1 MRHSEKKA
9 WKAPT
14 ITQFADADADEVW
27 EYYKAKGSPEELAR
41 LRKVLEVMRSRMPE
55 AKAKRRRGA

>member
-1 MRHSEKKA
+1 VRHSEKKA

-14 ITQFADADADEVW
+14 ITQFADADEVW